1 MQSTG
6 EYVNGKIIIQKS
18 RDVGRFYNKSR
29 LGKMRTGDKLEL
41 DFLEGV
47 FLAGEEKLK
56 IFHNKKEMD
65 LKNLLKVAAQNIS
78 NFEIKYFIFRDL
90 RKRGIVVKLSEGKDC
105 FDFFIYKKNEDD
117 KSCFISAFYE
127 RNSIEIGEIINL
139 IKHAIKRNG
148 ELWFAVVDEEGDIT
162 YYNVGRLD
170 ITGETREHVFSK
182 TSGLLL
188 ENRVVIFD
196 KKSAGK
202 LFEKEFFG
210 KTFGD
215 GIQISM
221 VEALYLKEKEIIEI
235 KKSEGNKNLSLNE
248 FKDFIKKSQPDIEQI
263 LLVFKDLK
271 KRGLIVKTGF
281 KFGSHF
287 RAYTKKPEETHA
299 EYLIH
304 VVGKKYKVLWA
315 EISRAVRLAH
325 SVNKEI
331 VFAKVED
338 KKIDYIKFGRLRP

>member
-6 EYVNGKIIIQKS
+6 EFKDNKIIIQKP

-29 LGKMRTGDKLEL
+29 LGRMISDNKLEL
-41 DFLEGV
+41 NLLEAV
-47 FLAGEEKLK
+47 FLYDEEKIKILDNKKSMDFKTLLK
-56 IFHNKKEMD
+56 I
-65 LKNLLKVAAQNIS
+65 ASQNIS
-78 NFEIKYFIFRDL
+78 NFEIKYFIFKDL
-90 RKRGIVVKLSEGKDC
+90 RKRGVTVRLNEEKDE
-105 FDFFIYKKNEDD
+105 FDFHIHKKNANE
-117 KSCFISAFYE
+117 KSFLISAFYE
-127 RNSIEIGEIINL
+127 RNNIEIQEIINL
-139 IKHAIKRNG
+139 IQHATQRNG
-148 ELWFAVVDEEGDIT
+148 DLWFAVVDEEGDIT
-162 YYNVGRLD
+162 YYDVGRID
-170 ITGETREHVFSK
+170 ITGKTKECAFSK
-182 TSGLLL
+182 TKGYLLD
-188 ENRVVIFD
+188 NRVVIFD
-196 KKSAGK
+196 KKSAEN

-210 KTFGD
+210 KPFGN

-221 VEALYLKEKEIIEI
+221 VEALYLKEKNFIEI
-235 KKSEGNKNLSLNE
+235 KKTDDDKKLSLNE
-248 FKDFIKKSQPDIEQI
+248 LEVFVKKTQPDIEQI

-287 RAYTKKPEETHA
+287 RAYTKKPGETHA

-304 VVGKKYKVLWA
+304 AVGKNYKVLWA

-331 VFAKVED
+331 VFAKVEN